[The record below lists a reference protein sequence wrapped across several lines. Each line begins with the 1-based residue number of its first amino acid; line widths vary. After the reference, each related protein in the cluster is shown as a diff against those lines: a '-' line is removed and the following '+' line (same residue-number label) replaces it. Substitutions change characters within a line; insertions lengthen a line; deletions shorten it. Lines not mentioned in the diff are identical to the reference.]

1 MIRNE
6 IYLKLLGDY
15 STSRSISRIILG
27 MVSESGTDDNDSN
40 NNNR

>member
-6 IYLKLLGDY
+6 IYLKFFGDY
-15 STSRSISRIILG
+15 LILRSILRIILG
-27 MVSESGTDDNDSN
+27 MVFEFGIDDNDSN